1 MRRFSQ
7 ISFNRRPSQPEPSHD
22 PVLTAEDEA
31 YFQKVIAQLDTG
43 DPAPLPNDQLL
54 TTSPVGEEAR
64 DTPLPISPVEPGKES
79 KEAKKPEKVVSEI
92 PREAVP
98 GKKKR
103 RPWSRLMRMSSRVY
117 KVCINLILAE
127 CTILTLSGSFST
139 QTFQ

>member
-1 MRRFSQ
+1 MHRFSQ

-64 DTPLPISPVEPGKES
+64 NVPLPPSPVEPGKEL
-79 KEAKKPEKVVSEI
+79 KEDKEPEKVISEI
-92 PREAVP
+92 PTEEVA

-103 RPWSRLMRMSSRVY
+103 RPWSRLMRMGSMIH
-117 KVCINLILAE
+117 KVRINL
-127 CTILTLSGSFST
+127 
-139 QTFQ
+139 